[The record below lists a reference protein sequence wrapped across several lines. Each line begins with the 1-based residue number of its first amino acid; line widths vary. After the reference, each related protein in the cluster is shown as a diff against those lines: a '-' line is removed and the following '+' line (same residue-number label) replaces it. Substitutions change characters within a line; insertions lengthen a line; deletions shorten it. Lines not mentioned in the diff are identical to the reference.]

1 MVRVFELSIS
11 VIYLGK
17 CDCGER
23 GLVNL
28 YDELTY
34 RDLIV
39 SDVLSFV
46 TRAGSQ
52 PQQWRHAIETKSG
65 RFTRAGVYPMQE

>member
-11 VIYLGK
+11 VIYSGK

-34 RDLIV
+34 
-39 SDVLSFV
+39 LSGLDSE
-46 TRAGSQ
+46 RRS
-52 PQQWRHAIETKSG
+52 
-65 RFTRAGVYPMQE
+65 